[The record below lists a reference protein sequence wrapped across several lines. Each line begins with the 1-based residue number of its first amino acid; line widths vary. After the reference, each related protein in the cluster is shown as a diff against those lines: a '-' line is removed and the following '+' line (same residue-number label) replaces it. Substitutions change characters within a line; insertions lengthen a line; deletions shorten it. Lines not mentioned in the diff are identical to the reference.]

1 MKKIND
7 SNPGTPSGRRT
18 FRFAMSCAIAFL
30 LCPAGLW
37 AQNPSYD
44 AELATRL
51 GADDYGM
58 KKYLLVILKSGT
70 NDTTDKVFIETCFRG
85 HMSNMKTMVEMGKLV
100 VAGPIGK
107 NEKSYRGI
115 FILNT
120 SDKEEALK
128 LLDMDPAV
136 YNKLLEAELYD
147 WYGSAALPEY
157 LKASDKIWKKSH

>member
-1 MKKIND
+1 MLIMAICV
-7 SNPGTPSGRRT
+7 PG
-18 FRFAMSCAIAFL
+18 L
-30 LCPAGLW
+30 Y
-37 AQNPSYD
+37 AQNPAYD

-58 KKYLLVILKSGT
+58 KKYTLVILKSGN
-70 NDTTDKVFIETCFRG
+70 NDTTDKVYIDSCFRG
-85 HMSNMKTMVEMGKLV
+85 HMSNMEKMVDLGKLV

-120 SDKEEALK
+120 ADRDEALN
-128 LLDMDPAV
+128 LLDQDPAIHS
-136 YNKLLEAELYD
+136 KLLEAELYN

-157 LKASDKIWKKSH
+157 LKTSEKIWKKSP